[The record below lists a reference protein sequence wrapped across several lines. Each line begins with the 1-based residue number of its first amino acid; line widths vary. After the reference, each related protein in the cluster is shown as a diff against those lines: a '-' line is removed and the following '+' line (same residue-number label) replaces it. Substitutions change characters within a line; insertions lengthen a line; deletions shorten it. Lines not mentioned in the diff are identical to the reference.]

1 MARVFSQED
10 GNLNTRSIVVS
21 RGVSF
26 SDIDLSFENK
36 PGANAAEGIKTD
48 IFKKTDA
55 AAVKQAVKN
64 ILMTNFSEKPFEPY
78 YGADLNRFLFNLST
92 EFDELEIRDAI
103 ENAINNYEPRAL
115 VKAIDVILTP
125 DNNAVRVT
133 VKFQV
138 INSTVLQEITLTLTR
153 LR

>member
-1 MARVFSQED
+1 
-10 GNLNTRSIVVS
+10 
-21 RGVSF
+21 
-26 SDIDLSFENK
+26 
-36 PGANAAEGIKTD
+36 
-48 IFKKTDA
+48 
-55 AAVKQAVKN
+55 
-64 ILMTNFSEKPFEPY
+64 MTNFSEKPFEPF

>member
-1 MARVFSQED
+1 MTSLSEGAIT
-10 GNLNTRSIVVS
+10 TREVASVVS
-21 RGVSF
+21 VKILF
-26 SDIDLSFENK
+26 SALAS
-36 PGANAAEGIKTD
+36 T
-48 IFKKTDA
+48 
-55 AAVKQAVKN
+55 
-64 ILMTNFSEKPFEPY
+64 
-78 YGADLNRFLFNLST
+78 FLFNLST

>member
-10 GNLNTRSIVVS
+10 GNLNTKSIITSRSIDY
-21 RGVSF
+21 
-26 SDIDLSFENK
+26 SDIDLSFDNK
-36 PGANAAEGIKTD
+36 PGASADQPTD

-64 ILMTNFSEKPFEPY
+64 LLMTNFSEKPFDPY
-78 YGADLNRFLFNLST
+78 FGGDLNRFLFSLDT
-92 EFDELEIRDAI
+92 EFDEIEIRDTIAH
-103 ENAINNYEPRAL
+103 AINNYEPRAL
-115 VKAIDVILTP
+115 LRGVDVILAP
-125 DNNAVRVT
+125 DNNSISVT

-138 INSTVLQEITLTLTR
+138 LNNTALQEVTLSLTR

>member
-10 GNLNTRSIVVS
+10 GNLNTKSIITSRSIDY
-21 RGVSF
+21 
-26 SDIDLSFENK
+26 SDIDLSFDNK
-36 PGANAAEGIKTD
+36 PGASAAQPTD

-64 ILMTNFSEKPFEPY
+64 LLMTNFSEKPFDPY
-78 YGADLNRFLFNLST
+78 FGGDLNRFLFSLDT
-92 EFDELEIRDAI
+92 EFDEIEIRDTIAH
-103 ENAINNYEPRAL
+103 AINNYEPRAL
-115 VKAIDVILTP
+115 LRGVDVILAP
-125 DNNAVRVT
+125 DNNSISVT

-138 INSTVLQEITLTLTR
+138 LNNTALQEVTLSLTR